1 MILYITDAASL
12 LTTAYNH
19 KSLIFEL
26 LKRDFKSRYLD
37 SFFGLAWAFIT
48 PLIMLAM
55 YSLVF
60 GFGLRGTRNGMP
72 ADNGEYV
79 LMLFSG
85 LIIYFATSECITKSV
100 RVILINKN
108 LVKKVIFPVEILPV
122 IICFSSLLHLFIS
135 LNIVLIAYV
144 ILVGLP
150 PIEILYLPLLMIICL
165 PMFLSLSW
173 LIAALGTIS
182 RDIEQIIGLLARGML
197 FISPVLY
204 QFDTPPKVLSV
215 LITINP
221 ISLLVEQM
229 RVIFFSHSAP
239 DFSALLIYFVISSI
253 FSCLAYLFFMFMRK
267 HFADLI

>member
-1 MILYITDAASL
+1 M

-37 SFFGLAWAFIT
+37 SIFGLAWAFIT

-60 GFGLRGTRNGMP
+60 GFGLRGARNGMP
-72 ADNGEYV
+72 IDNGEYV

-100 RVILINKN
+100 RVILKN
-108 LVKKVIFPVEILPV
+108 QTLVKKVIFPVEILPV
-122 IICFSSLLHLFIS
+122 IICISSLLHLFIS
-135 LNIVLIAYV
+135 LNILLIAYAV
-144 ILVGLP
+144 LVAPP
-150 PIEILYLPLLMIICL
+150 PIQTFYIPLLIAICF
-165 PMFLSLSW
+165 PMLLSLSW
-173 LIAALGTIS
+173 LIAALGTLS
-182 RDIEQIIGLLARGML
+182 RDIEQITGLLARGIL

-204 QFDTPPKVLSV
+204 RFENPPYILDA

-221 ISLLVEQM
+221 ISLIVEQM
-229 RVIFFSHSAP
+229 RTIVFNHSAP
-239 DFSALLIYFVISSI
+239 DFSALAIYFVLSLIS
-253 FSCLAYLFFMFMRK
+253 SCLAYLFFMSMRK